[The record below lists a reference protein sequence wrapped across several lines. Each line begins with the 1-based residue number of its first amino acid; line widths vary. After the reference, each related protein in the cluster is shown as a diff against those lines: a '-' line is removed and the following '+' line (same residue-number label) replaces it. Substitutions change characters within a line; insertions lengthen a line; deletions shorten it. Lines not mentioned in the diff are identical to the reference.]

1 MITPIQTLASFAAL
15 DMDAVTYQVTGM
27 VVVFL
32 CLGFLSVLLTIS
44 GAVAQ
49 RLDANRKAKAEAA
62 RAALAAAAPAPAPV
76 SAPVAVPASGAPTPE
91 EVASIAAGIYGAAR
105 ERITPEVIAC
115 IAAAVK
121 VTVGNEAQILA
132 INPVS
137 PDYARGGRSQVMNSR
152 FPVRG

>member
-1 MITPIQTLASFAAL
+1 MLTPIQILATQSL
-15 DMDAVTYQVTGM
+15 DPITYQVTGM
-27 VVVFL
+27 IVVFSCL
-32 CLGFLSVLLTIS
+32 CFLSVILTIS
-44 GAVAQ
+44 GNVAQ

-62 RAALAAAAPAPAPV
+62 RAALAAAMPAPAPAPV
-76 SAPVAVPASGAPTPE
+76 AQAPASTAPTPV

-105 ERITPEVIAC
+105 DRITPEVIAA

-121 VTVGNEAQILA
+121 VTVGNEAQILD

-137 PDYARGGRSQVMNSR
+137 ADYARGGQSSNIINSR

>member
-1 MITPIQTLASFAAL
+1 MITPIQTLASLAAL
-15 DMDAVTYQVTGM
+15 DMEAVTYQVTGM
-27 VVVFL
+27 LVVFI
-32 CLGFLSVLLTIS
+32 CLGFLSVLLTLS

-62 RAALAAAAPAPAPV
+62 RAALAAAAPVPAPAPV
-76 SAPVAVPASGAPTPE
+76 VEAPASTAPTPE

-105 ERITPEVIAC
+105 DRITPEVIAA

-121 VTVGNEAQILA
+121 VTVGNEAQILS
-132 INPVS
+132 ITPVS
-137 PDYARGGRSQVMNSR
+137 TDYGRDGRSHMMNSN

>member
-1 MITPIQTLASFAAL
+1 MITPIQTLAAL
-15 DMDAVTYQVTGM
+15 DADAVTYQVTGM
-27 VVVFL
+27 VVVFC
-32 CLGFLSVLLTIS
+32 CLGFLSLLLTVS

-49 RLDANRKAKAEAA
+49 RLDASRKAKAEAA
-62 RAALAAAAPAPAPV
+62 RAALAAARPAPAPV
-76 SAPVAVPASGAPTPE
+76 AVETAPVSGDPTPA
-91 EVASIAAGIYGAAR
+91 EVAAMAASIYGAAR
-105 ERITPEVIAC
+105 ERITPEVIAA

-137 PDYARGGRSQVMNSR
+137 TDYARGGRSAVMNSH

>member
-1 MITPIQTLASFAAL
+1 MITPIQTLASLAEL
-15 DMDAVTYQVTGM
+15 DMDAIIYQVTGM
-27 VVVFL
+27 VVVFV

-49 RLDANRKAKAEAA
+49 RLDAARKAKAEAA
-62 RAALAAAAPAPAPV
+62 RAALAAAMPPP
-76 SAPVAVPASGAPTPE
+76 PPASVAEPPASTAPTPE
-91 EVASIAAGIYGAAR
+91 ELASIAAGIYGAALD
-105 ERITPEVIAC
+105 RITPEVIAC

-121 VTVGNEAQILA
+121 VTVGNEAQILS

-137 PDYARGGRSQVMNSR
+137 TDYARGGRSHIMNSH

>member
-1 MITPIQTLASFAAL
+1 MITPIQTLASLAEL
-15 DMDAVTYQVTGM
+15 DMDAFTYQVTGM
-27 VVVFL
+27 CVVFC

-49 RLDANRKAKAEAA
+49 RLDANRKSKAEAA
-62 RAALAAAAPAPAPV
+62 RAALAQAAPAAPF
-76 SAPVAVPASGAPTPE
+76 VAAATPLATEPTPE
-91 EVASIAAGIYGAAR
+91 EVASMAASIYSAAR
-105 ERITPEVIAC
+105 ERITPEVIAA

-137 PDYARGGRSQVMNSR
+137 PDYARGGRSAVMNSH

>member
-1 MITPIQTLASFAAL
+1 MITPIQTLAAL
-15 DMDAVTYQVTGM
+15 DADAVTYQVTGM
-27 VVVFL
+27 VVVFC
-32 CLGFLSVLLTIS
+32 CLGFLSLLLTVS

-49 RLDANRKAKAEAA
+49 RLDASRKAKAEAA
-62 RAALAAAAPAPAPV
+62 RAALAAARPAPAPAPV
-76 SAPVAVPASGAPTPE
+76 AVETTPASGDPTPA
-91 EVASIAAGIYGAAR
+91 EVAAMAASIYGAAR
-105 ERITPEVIAC
+105 ERITPEVIAA

-137 PDYARGGRSQVMNSR
+137 TDYARGGRSAVMNSH

>member
-1 MITPIQTLASFAAL
+1 MITPIQTLASLADL
-15 DMDAVTYQVTGM
+15 DMEALTYQVTGM
-27 VVVFL
+27 VVVFI

-62 RAALAAAAPAPAPV
+62 RAALAAAAPAPAP
-76 SAPVAVPASGAPTPE
+76 APVAVPASGAPTPE